1 MKRVHHKLRNIIQS
15 NDVPRDPR
23 LPAEPWDPGRSL
35 SATEQH
41 MSTSLF
47 LCKAEEI

>member
-35 SATEQH
+35 SVTEQH
-41 MSTSLF
+41 INT
-47 LCKAEEI
+47 